1 MSNFYW
7 LRPEWTETP
16 CYNCGQNIHASGG
29 DPDWG
34 LCWPC
39 MEHQTNLAQADREY
53 EDARAML
60 DQIERTQNYGA

>member
-7 LRPEWTETP
+7 LRPEWLATT

-53 EDARAML
+53 EQAL
-60 DQIERTQNYGA
+60 PEQERSNDTD

>member
-1 MSNFYW
+1 MNDKTLEW
-7 LRPEWTETP
+7 LETT

-53 EDARAML
+53 EAAWLDKSPL
-60 DQIERTQNYGA
+60 DQIERTKNDE